1 MTALY
6 KFLEELNV
14 HEKLA
19 EMSEAEEKRGNLS
32 MSREHLKIWDDVIN
46 LLEQVAD
53 SLGEDSQSAR
63 EFELI
68 INEGLDALEMS
79 IIPPGID
86 EVTISQF
93 DQNSLQN
100 SRAIYLLGFSDADF
114 PKRADEKLLLSDAD
128 RLRLN
133 ENNLEISKG
142 GRERI
147 FAEKFLVYRGLNE
160 AKNYLYISYPLA
172 DSEGKAM
179 RPAVL
184 IEKLKSMFA
193 IEKVETKN
201 LDVLKNL
208 GSEAEFFIGEKTLS
222 KDTAK
227 KLYAPSKSLKGSV
240 TKFEAFNKCPFQYFA
255 SYGLKLQERRE
266 YKIQA
271 PDIGNILHA
280 VMKNFGEQ
288 LKAENKKWREV
299 DDEDLKNR
307 VTKILDDLTPNLNNK
322 ILLTSNAYKHRR
334 ERIKKVAISSLKRLI
349 NLDKDSQ
356 FHPRLFEKK
365 FEELNG
371 KFLTYKIDGV
381 KVELTGII
389 DRIDFNEDEK
399 YFLVIDYKTGT
410 AYLNLAEVF
419 FGVNLQLLTYLAAAN
434 KLDEVGGRLPAG
446 MLYHFL
452 KYPSERGNNVKDAE
466 KNVDNELK
474 AEGWYLNDTN
484 IVCQID
490 KEQKFIKAK
499 INKGGDFDAKTQKN
513 IVKSAEFFQ
522 GLKNHVYEIFRE
534 TCEKILNGEISVKP
548 FQTKKKDACKYCIY
562 GELCGFDSKNDK
574 GNSPPLDDN
583 EILKKL
589 TEKIEN
595 DDKKTD

>member
-1 MTALY
+1 
-6 KFLEELNV
+6 
-14 HEKLA
+14 
-19 EMSEAEEKRGNLS
+19 
-32 MSREHLKIWDDVIN
+32 
-46 LLEQVAD
+46 
-53 SLGEDSQSAR
+53 
-63 EFELI
+63 
-68 INEGLDALEMS
+68 MS

-86 EVTISQF
+86 EVPISQF

-179 RPAVL
+179 RPAIL

-208 GSEAEFFIGEKTLS
+208 GSEAEFVIGEKTLS

-288 LKAENKKWREV
+288 LKAENKKWRA
-299 DDEDLKNR
+299 
-307 VTKILDDLTPNLNNK
+307 PNLNNK

-365 FEELNG
+365 FEELG
-371 KFLTYKIDGV
+371 DKFLTYKIDGV

-389 DRIDFNEDEK
+389 DRIDFNDNGD

-434 KLDEVGGRLPAG
+434 KLDEVGEKMPAG

-499 INKGGDFDAKTQKN
+499 INATGKFSANTEKN
-513 IVKSAEFFQ
+513 IVKSAGVFE
-522 GLKNHVYEIFRE
+522 GLKNHVYEIFQE

-583 EILKKL
+583 EILKQL